1 MSVKTKE
8 KDHIEIDERTLQTL
22 PVAVMLYDARYIYFA
37 NKKACSILGVSA
49 VEPEQHSVFSFLDPS
64 IHPEIKKY
72 IKEALSDKKVHK
84 RELEMRNFKGKMLL
98 IESESTCVTYKGKKV
113 LECVFSEVL
122 ESRTAERESR
132 SAQELLQKISA
143 NSQDVIFHFGFEQQ
157 MQLKFISDSA
167 FKTLGF
173 TPSEIYKNPSLL
185 KTHLHKDDRHLL
197 VITKE
202 DYLKQK
208 AATRK
213 RKIVVRF
220 KRKDGVFRHL
230 EIAVNPVND
239 SRRELAG
246 LICNMRDIT
255 DRIETDHLLLETK
268 KKFDLI
274 TNNAN
279 DIICFYTYYPK
290 EQYLYVS
297 PNILKILGFVPE
309 DLLNDTYFFR
319 RRLAGENKDYH
330 EAERLMKQYQ
340 RDNTI
345 KNLHYSFKILN
356 KNGEELWL
364 ENNLVPITG
373 DNGRISFFI
382 NILRDITEQKESDL
396 EIETQY
402 NNYRNLLD
410 NSPVAYLIH
419 DHGTCLYVNKAL
431 MQIVKAKNKNQVVG
445 KFVLDFFEE
454 PDRYRAMQRMKS
466 IYEDPK
472 QKARFFN
479 YNLRDLQG
487 ERIELEIK
495 SVSIKFNERDCILS
509 LVNSLDEQRQRERE
523 KIRVLITETANKQL
537 QKEIREREEAERSL
551 TEKTA
556 QLSSIFESST
566 HLIWTVNDRYEVT
579 SFNQN
584 FASVVKNQH
593 GVDIK
598 PGDLIDALLKRN
610 RKEYIQF
617 WYGKYAEAFKGKK
630 LEFVKEDFVNRP
642 LYRKIFINPIY
653 NSNNAVSEISC
664 IANDITDSKIYEQ
677 KLIQQTG
684 KLSAIFD
691 SSHHY
696 IWTIDRE
703 GKLTSFNKNY
713 YELVTALYNTK
724 PFLGLVLNRGVLA
737 NDREY
742 TDMLQY
748 HYDKA
753 FKGLATSF
761 EIQTR
766 DKEMKNVYLEIFFNP
781 IIENGV
787 VVEVSGIAHNTTE
800 KKHVQQR
807 MEQSLKE
814 KEVLLREVH
823 HRVKNNMQVISSI
836 LNLQSSYV
844 SDEYTLQLLK
854 ESQNR
859 IKTMAYIHES
869 LYQNKS
875 FTSVNFSEYV
885 NTLVNNIVQSYAYN
899 SEKVR
904 LALEIER
911 VNLSLDSSIPAGLI
925 INELITNSI
934 KHAFPGARQ
943 GQIDF
948 TLRTENNYVF
958 LEIKDDGVGFAP
970 EVDFENSHSL
980 GLQLVNTLIE
990 QIEGKLTFNSEQG
1003 RGTEVIVTFKM

>member
-1 MSVKTKE
+1 MSAPTAKKNQ
-8 KDHIEIDERTLQTL
+8 IEVNTDTLQWL
-22 PVAVMLYDARYIYFA
+22 PVAVMLYDEKRIYFA
-37 NKKACSILGVSA
+37 NKKACSILGLKQGDTEKKSVLDFLPNSA
-49 VEPEQHSVFSFLDPS
+49 
-64 IHPEIKKY
+64 HPGIRTYINEVLQNKKAY
-72 IKEALSDKKVHK
+72 K
-84 RELEMRNFKGKMLL
+84 RELEMHDSKGKCLL
-98 IESESTCVTYKGKKV
+98 IESESNCVYFRGKKV
-113 LECVFSEVL
+113 LQCIFSEVL
-122 ESRTAERESR
+122 KTRTAERELKR
-132 SAQELLQKISA
+132 AQELLQKISA
-143 NSQDVIFHFGFEQQ
+143 NSQDVIFHFSFEEH

-167 FKTLGF
+167 LKTLGF
-173 TPSEIYKNPSLL
+173 SPSEIYKSPSIL
-185 KTHLHKDDRHLL
+185 KNHLHKDDRHLL

-202 DYLKQK
+202 DYLNQSSSV
-208 AATRK
+208 RK

-220 KRKDGVFRHL
+220 KHKDGSFRHL
-230 EIAVNPVND
+230 EIAVNPVTD
-239 SRRELAG
+239 KKQLVG
-246 LICNMRDIT
+246 LLCNMRDIT
-255 DRIETDHLLLETK
+255 DRIETGNLLLETK

-279 DIICFYTYYPK
+279 DIICFYTYYPR
-290 EQYLYVS
+290 EAYLYVS
-297 PNILKILGFVPE
+297 PNIKKILGFE
-309 DLLNDTYFFR
+309 ASDLINDTYFFR
-319 RRLAGENKDYH
+319 RRLSGENKDYH
-330 EAERLMKQYQ
+330 EAEKLMKQYQ
-340 RDNTI
+340 RKNII

-356 KNGEELWL
+356 QDGDELWL

-373 DNGRISFFI
+373 KDGKINFFI

-396 EIETQY
+396 AIEIQY

-431 MQIVKAKNKNQVVG
+431 MQIIKATNKNQIVG

-454 PDRYRAMQRMKS
+454 PDRFRAIQRMRA
-466 IYEDPK
+466 IYDEPK
-472 QKARFFN
+472 QKSRFYN
-479 YNLRDLQG
+479 YTLRDVNG
-487 ERIELEIK
+487 DRIELEIK
-495 SVSIKFNERDCILS
+495 SVGIKFNERNCILS
-509 LVNSLDEQRQRERE
+509 LVNSLDEQRQREKE
-523 KIRVLITETANKQL
+523 KVKVLITETANQQL
-537 QKEIREREEAERSL
+537 QKEIKEREDVERSL

-556 QLSSIFESST
+556 HLSSIFESST
-566 HLIWTVNDRYEVT
+566 HLIWTVNDNYAVT

-584 FASVVKNQH
+584 FASVVKAQH

-598 PGDLIDALLKRN
+598 IGDKIDELLQETRDD
-610 RKEYIQF
+610 YVLF

-630 LEFVKEDFVNRP
+630 LEFVKQDFIERP

-713 YELVTALYNTK
+713 YELVITLYNTK

-742 TDMLQY
+742 TELLQY

-753 FKGLATSF
+753 FKGMATSF

-766 DKEMKNVYLEIFFNP
+766 DKAMKSVYLEIFFNP

-800 KKHVQQR
+800 KKFVQQR

-844 SDEYTLQLLK
+844 SDEYTLTLLK

-885 NTLVNNIVQSYAYN
+885 NTLVNNIVQSYAYD
-899 SEKVR
+899 SEKVK
-904 LALEIER
+904 LVLQIQR

-925 INELITNSI
+925 INELITNAI
-934 KHAFPGARQ
+934 KHAFPGVRR
-943 GQIDF
+943 GQIEF
-948 TLRTENNYVF
+948 SLRTENNYVF

-970 EVDFENSHSL
+970 GVDFENSHSL

-990 QIEGKLTFNSEQG
+990 QIEGKVTFNSEQG
-1003 RGTEVIVTFKM
+1003 QGTRVLVMFKM